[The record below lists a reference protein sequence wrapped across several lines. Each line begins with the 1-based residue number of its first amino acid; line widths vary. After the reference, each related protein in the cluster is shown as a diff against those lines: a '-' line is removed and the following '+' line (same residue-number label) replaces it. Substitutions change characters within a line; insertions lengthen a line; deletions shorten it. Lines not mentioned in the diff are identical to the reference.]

1 MSRPK
6 ERIPVNR
13 PQEGLFNAFANLEM
27 PSLQQHP
34 EAKEVLTEVQ
44 QANPPLIKPGRVN
57 LKRETAHRGGKVV
70 MVVEGF
76 GEQHTEEAIAALGR
90 RLRAACGAGGT
101 THVRRVEVQGNQPSK
116 IREFL
121 EAEGFQVGGER

>member
-13 PQEGLFNAFANLEM
+13 PEEGLVNAFANLEI
-27 PSLQQHP
+27 SGLQQP
-34 EAKEVLTEVQ
+34 PDAKDVFTEESHKNASVL
-44 QANPPLIKPGRVN
+44 KPGKVN
-57 LKRETAHRGGKVV
+57 LRRETAHRGGKVV

-76 GEQHTEEAIAALGR
+76 GEQHTGEAIAALGR

-101 THVRRVEVQGNQPSK
+101 TNGRRVEVQGNQPSK